1 MMHVVMV
8 NHGYR
13 PLPPEAADSP
23 ALVIDQL
30 AVALTRR
37 GVRLTVICGPALVR
51 PTAYETLELAPSRA
65 VRWGGSAVGEVLFG
79 LDARR
84 MIRRLRP
91 DVIHYHTCTPAS
103 LGSSPRSV
111 PMVMSYASPVGPTGR
126 AATFGALSF
135 LSELME
141 RVACRRAD
149 HIVAVSRFTNGYL
162 RTRYNVPQSRLTV
175 IPNGV
180 DTLLF
185 APGADEPTD
194 HKIVCVAR
202 LSPYKDQA
210 TLVAALGRPELT
222 GRGVRLVLVGPLDDA
237 AYVESLRQLAA
248 DLGVLDNLEIAGLM
262 DFGRLPD
269 VYRSAAVVAAP
280 SRAEG
285 MPLALLEAMSCGRP
299 VVASAIPQHLEVGPD
314 AGVIFVPP
322 GDAAAMASA
331 LSGLLDDTKA
341 QARAGIAARRTA
353 VERYSW
359 DAVAEEFDRLY
370 RELIG

>member
-1 MMHVVMV
+1 MHVVMV

-37 GVRLTVICGPALVR
+37 GVRVTTICGPARAR
-51 PTAYETLELAPSRA
+51 PPAYETVELAPSRA
-65 VRWGGSAVGEVLFG
+65 ARWGGTSVGEVLFG

-84 MIRRLRP
+84 AVRVLGA
-91 DVIHYHTCTPAS
+91 DVIHHHASTPAAV
-103 LGSSPRSV
+103 GARPRGI
-111 PMVMSYASPVGPTGR
+111 PTILSYAAPVGATGR
-126 AATFGALSF
+126 AATWGALSP
-135 LSELME
+135 LSELVE

-149 HIVAVSRFTNGYL
+149 HVVAVSRLTEGFL
-162 RTRYNVPQSRLTV
+162 RTRYHVPTGRVTV

-180 DTLLF
+180 DTSLF

-194 HKIVCVAR
+194 RTIACVAR

-210 TLVAALGRPELT
+210 TLVAALGQPDLAGT
-222 GRGVRLVLVGPLDDA
+222 GVRLLLVGPPDDA
-237 AYVESLRQLAA
+237 AYAASLRRLAA
-248 DLGVLDNLEIAGLM
+248 DLGVQGGLEIAGRM

-269 VYRSAAVVAAP
+269 LYRSASVVAAP

-299 VVASAIPQHLEVGPD
+299 VVASAIPQHLEVGHD
-314 AGVIFVPP
+314 AGVSFVPP
-322 GDAAAMASA
+322 GDAAAMAKA
-331 LSGLLDDTKA
+331 IAGLLDDA
-341 QARAGIAARRTA
+341 GARVRAGIAARRTA
-353 VERYSW
+353 IERYSW
-359 DAVAEEFDRLY
+359 DAVAERFERLY
-370 RELIG
+370 RDVVG